1 MKLSDLRK
9 ALQGY
14 NKGSFIRIGYT
25 TDLTSSMKASEKKLG
40 HKVEKVVE
48 KTVRLGCD
56 YHKMQATI
64 YAKENGRG
72 TRSMYEEEVIEDLLY
87 QNKKNDTLYLR
98 VGTVEN
104 DNSQTVW
111 KLNGKVVNIEEVKKY
126 LVPSYF
132 NRKGS
137 MEVQN
142 IKLNNV
148 HRLGETRVD

>member
-1 MKLSDLRK
+1 MRLADLRK
-9 ALQGY
+9 ALTNY
-14 NKGSFIRIGYT
+14 NKGSFIRIEYV
-25 TDLTSSMKASEKKLG
+25 TDVTNSMKASEKKLG
-40 HKVEKVVE
+40 NKIEKRVE

-56 YHKMQATI
+56 YHKMKSTI

-72 TRSMYEEEVIEDLLY
+72 TREMYEEEVIEDLLY

-104 DNSQTVW
+104 DNNNTVW
-111 KLNGKVVNIEEVKKY
+111 LLNGEVVDKETVKNF

-132 NRKGS
+132 NKKGT

-142 IKLNNV
+142 IKLENV
-148 HRLGETRVD
+148 RRLGAIN

>member
-1 MKLSDLRK
+1 MKLHELTDTMK
-9 ALQGY
+9 GY
-14 NKGSFIRIGYT
+14 TKGSYIRIQYK
-25 TDLTSSMKASEKKLG
+25 TDVTPSMKASAKKLG
-40 HKVEKVVE
+40 HKVEKRVT

-56 YHKMQATI
+56 YHKMKSTI

-72 TRSMYEEEVIEDLLY
+72 TRDMYEAEVIEDLVY
-87 QNKKNDTLYLR
+87 QNKKTDTLYLR

-104 DNSQTVW
+104 DNNETIW
-111 KLNGKVVNIEEVKKY
+111 LLDGHEVDKATIVEL

-142 IKLNNV
+142 IKLENIEK
-148 HRLGETRVD
+148 LGK

>member
-1 MKLSDLRK
+1 MRLANLRK
-9 ALQGY
+9 ALNNY
-14 NKGSFIRIGYT
+14 TKGSFIRIEYVSDVT
-25 TDLTSSMKASEKKLG
+25 NSMKASEKKLG
-40 HKVEKVVE
+40 NRIEKVVE

-56 YHKMQATI
+56 YHKMKSTI

-72 TRSMYEEEVIEDLLY
+72 TREMYEEEVIEDLLY

-104 DNSQTVW
+104 DNNKTIW
-111 KLNGKVVNIEEVKKY
+111 LLNGQPINKEEVKKY

-142 IKLNNV
+142 IKLDNV
-148 HRLGETRVD
+148 RRLGETK